1 MTRAELQRLFPNAS
15 LSCFKLNS
23 DPEDVGGLQNT
34 ITEPI
39 VRKSTSLEN
48 ESKER
53 GTSRPSLRVTITSY
67 RCRLLDADNLCPK
80 FLIDALRYEQLIPD
94 DSPDHIILEV
104 RQQKVDGKA
113 KEGTLVEITPCP

>member
-23 DPEDVGGLQNT
+23 DPEAVGGLQNT
-34 ITEPI
+34 VPEPVI
-39 VRKSTSLEN
+39 RKSAQIKN
-48 ESKER
+48 EGKER
-53 GTSRPSLRVTITSY
+53 STVGPRFCVTITSY

-80 FLIDALRYEQLIPD
+80 FLIDALRYKGLIPD

-104 RQQKVDGKA
+104 RQQKVDSKA
-113 KEGTLVEITPCP
+113 KEGTLVEICHI